1 MSVFDTFRIT
11 PGKDD
16 AARLENFAARICEPG
31 LKIFLRLAK
40 RLKPRAKAGL
50 VHDLRVGARRL
61 IARLEILEILS
72 PGAAS
77 RLWRVRLAG
86 LVEALS
92 PVRNADA
99 SRNILQKISKKGLST
114 EEREALAHLSRA
126 LKKRRR
132 KKLALA
138 LDYWRVEKPSGC
150 GEELRFMARSLSRS
164 VVKRRED
171 YPAAFCAHMAVRA
184 GQALRRLK
192 KARKEPTSRR
202 LHELRI
208 AVRRLRYAGEIS
220 QAALGRPGGEAASDM
235 RRMQRALGEHH
246 DLAVLIA
253 RILKLKKRIR
263 RAYPG
268 GAGLRDSFDRLI
280 ARCRRESRWRSLHC
294 APAWPARSSCRH

>member
-1 MSVFDTFRIT
+1 MSAFDTFRLA

-31 LKIFLRLAK
+31 LRSFLRLAE
-40 RLKPRAKAGL
+40 RLQPRAKAGL

-61 IARLEILEILS
+61 IARLEILEIFNS
-72 PGAAS
+72 GAVS
-77 RLWRVRLAG
+77 RHWRARLAG

-99 SRNILQKISKKGLST
+99 SRNILQKIPKKGLSAG
-114 EEREALAHLSRA
+114 EREALAHLRRA

-138 LDYWRVEKPSGC
+138 LDYWRGEKPSAC

-171 YPAAFCAHMAVRA
+171 YPAAFCAHMALCA

-208 AVRRLRYAGEIS
+208 AVRRLRYAGEIF
-220 QAALGRPGGEAASDM
+220 QAALGRPGAEAALEM
-235 RRMQRALGEHH
+235 RRLQRALGEHH

-253 RILKLKKRIR
+253 RILKLKR
-263 RAYPG
+263 RLRREDPG

-280 ARCRRESRWRSLHC
+280 ARCRRAQLIKLVFLKRLAGAGNGE
-294 APAWPARSSCRH
+294 